1 MIHQESAVRHRR
13 QIGQSTNRTGLKTAT
28 VSASAALIALTL
40 TACGPLAPIQQCGNG
55 SVTRLYL
62 GQATPSGTVTDAE
75 WQQFI
80 TETVTPRFPEGFTVL
95 NAQGQW
101 RSRDGGIHREDT
113 RVLEIVHRDDPAS
126 QAQLRALAH
135 AYKRRFSQESVLLT
149 QLPSYQCS

>member
-1 MIHQESAVRHRR
+1 MIHQQSAVRHRR
-13 QIGQSTNRTGLKTAT
+13 RVGLNTAT
-28 VSASAALIALTL
+28 AAAALLALTL
-40 TACGPLAPIQQCGNG
+40 TACGPHAPIQQCGNG
-55 SVTRLYL
+55 NVTRLYM
-62 GQATPSGTVTDAE
+62 GQATPSGTVTEAE

-80 TETVTPRFPEGFTVL
+80 TENVTPRFPEGFTVL

-101 RSRDGGIHREDT
+101 RGRDGGIHREDT
-113 RVLEIVHRDDPAS
+113 RVLEIVHHDDAAS